1 MSFFP
6 LVRDNTKS
14 LTAKVRAT
22 TLGVTV
28 PYDLPEEVADV
39 CSNLMYGAICPI
51 YNTED
56 VIYQFNFFVDSYYPE
71 ISVAVE
77 VSLLDENDE
86 SVACFICNIKVRK
99 GATNPLMLE

>member
-1 MSFFP
+1 
-6 LVRDNTKS
+6 
-14 LTAKVRAT
+14 
-22 TLGVTV
+22 
-28 PYDLPEEVADV
+28 
-39 CSNLMYGAICPI
+39 MYGAICPI